1 MTDRERSAEA
11 RGDGPGDQRESSGT
25 AAIVQRSCGG
35 GGCRGRRPSR
45 GRCACGGARSSA
57 PPPPPPW
64 WPCPQSTP
72 APSFHHPPRR
82 LRATALGCAF
92 ILRRVGPPPARR
104 CVHAEGGGEGGK
116 GRRGADLDTPVGCV
130 SRLPLRRGWWRHPH
144 FPATPL
150 PPNLPLSLF
159 DCCRCL
165 LPLLVVGGCGF
176 VVGVGGEWEQG
187 PPPPRPASRTHSP
200 DWRGPL
206 PLPAAACRCAFSA
219 SRRPPGVVGT
229 RLSPQR
235 RQQPTPSRAQPP
247 RQRCGCSPPLTPS
260 PPSRR
265 AAPGRPHAVATARRP
280 HRRRA
285 DRRGRR
291 HRRLSAPRCRC
302 TRARAHAR
310 VCGSGSSYRA
320 G

>member
-1 MTDRERSAEA
+1 MSGASAKPRA
-11 RGDGPGDQRESSGT
+11 LC
-25 AAIVQRSCGG
+25 VW
-35 GGCRGRRPSR
+35 RRALFCAPS
-45 GRCACGGARSSA
+45 
-57 PPPPPPW
+57 PPPPLVALPPEH
-64 WPCPQSTP
+64 PCPLLPPPSPAAAGHRPWLCVHIAAGGP
-72 APSFHHPPRR
+72 APARGAGYTPR
-82 LRATALGCAF
+82 
-92 ILRRVGPPPARR
+92 
-104 CVHAEGGGEGGK
+104 GGGEGGK
-116 GRRGADLDTPVGCV
+116 ERRGADLDTAVGCV

-144 FPATPL
+144 SPATPL

-260 PPSRR
+260 PSSRR